1 MLLKS
6 SILLLLMSNLYFD
19 KIEYLFYIFFALLVG
34 NLIFNKEI
42 KKKLK
47 YVKILM
53 FFYIMT
59 ALFQIV
65 FTQNGEVLFKIFGIY
80 ITKEGIANFGV
91 SFLRMTNLIL
101 ISWLISYKKVFT
113 NFGKYE
119 EVVEIVISMVPEVFI
134 LFKKR
139 MRIKWFFRHILK
151 EIRHKRLKNLEDED
165 GI

>member
-6 SILLLLMSNLYFD
+6 SILLLLISNLYFD
-19 KIEYLFYIFFALLVG
+19 KIEYLFYIFLVLLIS

-42 KKKLK
+42 KSKLK
-47 YVKILM
+47 YIKILM
-53 FFYIMT
+53 FFYIIT
-59 ALFQIV
+59 ALFQII
-65 FTQNGEVLFKIFGIY
+65 FTQNGEVLSKIFGIY
-80 ITKEGIANFGV
+80 ITKDGVVNFGI

-119 EVVEIVISMVPEVFI
+119 EVIENVISMVPEVFI

-151 EIRHKRLKNLEDED
+151 EIRYKKLKNLEE
-165 GI
+165 

>member
-1 MLLKS
+1 
-6 SILLLLMSNLYFD
+6 
-19 KIEYLFYIFFALLVG
+19 
-34 NLIFNKEI
+34 
-42 KKKLK
+42 
-47 YVKILM
+47 
-53 FFYIMT
+53 MT

-151 EIRHKRLKNLEDED
+151 EIRHKILKNLED
-165 GI
+165 